1 MLSYNWALSLAIR
14 TFHVHARFHS
24 DFFVQLLLL
33 VIHSSH
39 IFAIATSCILLALV
53 VYLVLLSLL
62 SDPFQLFAFI
72 STPSLVLRTLAL
84 HSIRGHQTF
93 AFLRRI
99 GSCLLL
105 LNWIPSEC
113 SAYLAWFCLP
123 ICFVI
128 NVDTNGLSFSHRMF
142 HLGLVIVALIPA
154 LNSLFGFAISFRPW
168 NWTSNS
174 LFAPKTCTC

>member
-1 MLSYNWALSLAIR
+1 MFTLVFTW
-14 TFHVHARFHS
+14 
-24 DFFVQLLLL
+24 LLCTTVLL
-33 VIHSSH
+33 VIHSFH

-113 SAYLAWFCLP
+113 SAYLAWFCLHMFCNQCRYQRIKFFTP
-123 ICFVI
+123 
-128 NVDTNGLSFSHRMF
+128 NVSSWSCYRRSDSCSELTLWFRY
-142 HLGLVIVALIPA
+142 
-154 LNSLFGFAISFRPW
+154 LFQTMKL
-168 NWTSNS
+168 TSNS